1 MRALARAPRRVR
13 RDLLVDRFI
22 ETYVAWREECD
33 DLRNAY
39 RCWAGSAWPD
49 RDLAFGAYR
58 AALDREEKAASV
70 HELVS
75 QRLGRQK
82 AR

>member
-1 MRALARAPRRVR
+1 MAILRAPRRIR
-13 RDLLVDRFI
+13 RDLLVDTFI
-22 ETYVAWREECD
+22 ESYVEWREECNE
-33 DLRNAY
+33 LRRAY
-39 RCWAGSAWPD
+39 RQWASCAWPD

-75 QRLGRQK
+75 QRL
-82 AR
+82 ARRRAW